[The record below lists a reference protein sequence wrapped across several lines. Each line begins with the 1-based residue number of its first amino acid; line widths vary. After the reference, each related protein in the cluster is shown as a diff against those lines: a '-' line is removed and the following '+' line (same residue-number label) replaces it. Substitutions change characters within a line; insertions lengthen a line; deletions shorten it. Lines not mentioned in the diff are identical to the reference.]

1 MNTARFVRTQSGQLD
16 QPESRRIKQLQ
27 PLHEE
32 SQAGHISTKALVC
45 SALILMLAAG
55 VKICQPYFKH
65 FNSIKE
71 SRSEILS
78 QSRDILKGSV
88 KGVFMPEYDKNLG
101 KIVFSFE
108 GSDEA
113 QLEIIKKLP
122 KYSEIIIFVQ
132 ETKNIFGMTAQRK
145 TIPEISKW
153 LSTVLPEETM
163 GRIRFLKANP
173 DDVFGIYSRDMG
185 IGTDSAFFVP
195 FVRLEY
201 GGNDKNPTN
210 RFAYNLAEVGVR
222 VVKHPTVVTGG
233 NVYFARNVRGERI
246 VFVGQNS
253 ITRTKDFFR
262 QHMIYYSEGK
272 IKEII
277 RKTFDADKVIA
288 MHQGTK
294 GDPVSNYLY
303 HIDLAFAPLCDGKI
317 ALCQSVGGAANND
330 RAKSYSVLLEGYR
343 RSLQDAGFEIIDI
356 YTDASHIE
364 KYQSYANLIVFT
376 DRDSGK
382 KTVLLPIYPD
392 EKGEYSLTGLN
403 KANIEVL
410 VGHGFK
416 VIPINE
422 KAFGGSGNSR
432 CLINQI
438 SYKEFDEYPPV

>member
-1 MNTARFVRTQSGQLD
+1 
-16 QPESRRIKQLQ
+16 
-27 PLHEE
+27 
-32 SQAGHISTKALVC
+32 
-45 SALILMLAAG
+45 MLAAG
-55 VKICQPYFKH
+55 IKVCPPYFKH

-78 QSRDILKGSV
+78 QSRNILKGGM
-88 KGVFMPEYDKNLG
+88 KGAFIPEYDKTLG
-101 KIVFSFE
+101 KVVFSFE
-108 GSDEA
+108 GNDRA
-113 QLEIIKKLP
+113 QLEIIKELP

-132 ETKNIFGMTAQRK
+132 ETKKILNMTAQRK
-145 TIPEISKW
+145 TIPEIFKW

-163 GRIRFLKANP
+163 SRIRFLKANP

-210 RFAYNLAEVGVR
+210 RFAYNLAEAGVS

-233 NVYFARNVRGERI
+233 NVYFARNVRGEKI

-253 ITRTKDFFR
+253 ITYTKDFFR

-277 RKTFDADKVIA
+277 RKTFDADRVIA
-288 MHQGTK
+288 MYQGAK
-294 GDPVSNYLY
+294 GDPASDYLY

-317 ALCQSVGGAANND
+317 ALCQVVGGATNNTK
-330 RAKSYSVLLEGYR
+330 AKSYGILLEGYR
-343 RSLQDAGFEIIDI
+343 RLLQDAGFEIVDI
-356 YTDASHIE
+356 YTDVSHIE
-364 KYQSYANLIVFT
+364 NYQSYANLIVFI
-376 DRDSGK
+376 DRDSGEK
-382 KTVLLPIYPD
+382 KVLLPIYPD

-403 KANIEVL
+403 KANLETL
-410 VGHGFK
+410 VEHGYN
-416 VIPINE
+416 VIPIKE
-422 KAFGGSGNSR
+422 RAYDKFGNSR

-438 SYKEFDEYPPV
+438 SYKGFSEHPAT